1 MRTKLYNII
10 LLLAGIVSFSAC
22 TPEVEDAFDLSA
34 AERVKEQIAKCRK
47 VLTEA
52 PNGWKMEYYAATT
65 YGGYNVLCKFE
76 GDYVTVASEK
86 VGSNHKAGIGTDGK
100 AITSTSHFKID
111 QSQGIILSF
120 DGLNEIFHYFSEP
133 NNPDYGTASD
143 GMEGDFEFRVIS
155 ATPEKVEMVG
165 KKHETRIVMYPIE
178 EDKTWESIFEEIS
191 ETDNFMSSRS
201 YQFVV
206 DGVDEPVSVTKSYRR
221 LVFTYRDER
230 GDLQSLPAPY
240 ITTKDG
246 YKLYKTVTMSGVD
259 ISMIERGETD
269 EYFKVA
275 GVEGARL
282 YTYVPTKREA
292 LETGM
297 WFITY
302 EDLGEYAK
310 PSWDAMREKLKTAG
324 PNHSKNRLYWALL
337 GYYSKT
343 FGFHMQAGNDYVKL
357 GITITA
363 LNEAE
368 DEISLRY
375 KPADNNKNARD
386 YYNKYG
392 LKDAIEPFVGTRG
405 RNFKL
410 TSDNERRPTYMLLT
424 DMDDPTNVIK
434 LWAEEKNYPYGDLDA
449 DKE

>member
-10 LLLAGIVSFSAC
+10 LLLAGVVSFAAC
-22 TPEVEDAFDLSA
+22 TPEVEDAFDQSA
-34 AERVKEQIAKCRK
+34 AERVKEQMAKCRE
-47 VLTEA
+47 VLTGAE
-52 PNGWKMEYYAATT
+52 NGWKMEYYAATT

-76 GDYVTVASEK
+76 GDNVTVASEK
-86 VGSNHKAGIGTDGK
+86 VGANHKAGIDATGK
-100 AITSTSHFKID
+100 AVTSTSHFKID
-111 QSQGIILSF
+111 QSQGVILSF
-120 DGLNEIFHYFSEP
+120 DGLNEVFHYFSEP

-165 KKHETRIVMYPIE
+165 KKHEARIVMYPIE
-178 EDKTWESIFEEIS
+178 KDKTWESIFNEIS

-206 DGVDEPVSVTKSYRR
+206 DGVEDPVSVTKSYRR
-221 LVFTYRDER
+221 LVFTYKDDKGE
-230 GDLQSLPAPY
+230 LQSLAAPY

-246 YKLYKTVTMSGVD
+246 YKLYNTVNMSGVD

-269 EYFKVA
+269 EYFTVA

-302 EDLGEYAK
+302 DDLSPYAK

-324 PNHSKNRLYWALL
+324 PNHSKNTVYWALI
-337 GYYSKT
+337 GFYNKV
-343 FGFHMQAGNDYVKL
+343 FGFHMQVGNDYVRL

-368 DEISLRY
+368 DEISLRI
-375 KPADNNKNARD
+375 KTADNNSNGRK
-386 YYNKYG
+386 YYSSYG
-392 LKDAIEPFVGTRG
+392 LKEAIEPFVGTRG
-405 RNFKL
+405 RNFKI
-410 TSDNERRPTYMLLT
+410 TSDNERRPSYMILT

-434 LWAEEKNYPYGDLDA
+434 LWAEEKNYPFGDRG
-449 DKE
+449 EEEQ